1 MKITTYTTC
10 DEIYT
15 DDDEWVGLVD
25 RGDNNLAH
33 LKRHPAKQAWRFTH
47 PAASRARA
55 ITREELDEAAKMGAE
70 RVKLRNLTD
79 RMLK

>member
-25 RGDNNLAH
+25 RGDSKLAH
-33 LKRHPAKQAWRFTH
+33 LKWQQAKQPWRFTH
-47 PAASRARA
+47 PTTSRARA
-55 ITREELDEAAKMGAE
+55 ITKEELDEARVLGNE